1 MKFGHFSDT
10 AREYVITTPRTPLP
24 WINYLG
30 SEAFFS
36 LVSHTAGG
44 YSFCKDAKLRRIT
57 RYRYNNVPADSN
69 GRYYYIK
76 TAIPYGIQAGSPPH
90 DRAGQ
95 L

>member
-24 WINYLG
+24 WINYLAARHSSALFPTRPVG
-30 SEAFFS
+30 TAFTRMPSCGVS
-36 LVSHTAGG
+36 LATATITYLRTLTAGITI
-44 YSFCKDAKLRRIT
+44 LRM
-57 RYRYNNVPADSN
+57 
-69 GRYYYIK
+69 
-76 TAIPYGIQAGSPPH
+76 AIPSGIPAGSHP